1 MPANIGSVETY
12 RVSPTRNRVIAVLL
26 AVGGIAQLVATRG
39 WGLRVLGAVGV
50 FLGITTWFG
59 VNKRAVFQ
67 TDQFLVLRGAMFS
80 RRLEWEQVASAHIAR
95 RGVLF
100 FGLVVVGRDGR
111 KFTPDSV
118 GYYGL
123 RRRDD
128 APVNELAASINARAQ
143 ATATQ
148 SATG

>member
-1 MPANIGSVETY
+1 M
-12 RVSPTRNRVIAVLL
+12 IAALL
-26 AVGGIAQLVATRG
+26 GLGGIALLVLTDG
-39 WGLRVLGAVGV
+39 WGLRVVGALAV
-50 FLGITTWFG
+50 FFGITTWFG

-80 RRLEWEQVASAHIAR
+80 RRLEWEEVASAHVAR

-100 FGLVVVGRDGR
+100 FGLVVVGRAGR

-143 ATATQ
+143 ARATQ